1 MEVKFFFKL
10 WLDYLINFV
19 PIFFIGPGKMVPFWP
34 QFGPTCPIF
43 VKIKGH
49 PKTCHLSF
57 SLNKEDS
64 TLLMLKN
71 QYGGIHVEVKASGL
85 FTSLWDKAPNYLFGC
100 VIQKRIQNIFKM
112 NQPSTL
118 VSFYHCSHFE

>member
-1 MEVKFFFKL
+1 
-10 WLDYLINFV
+10 
-19 PIFFIGPGKMVPFWP
+19 MVPFWP

-85 FTSLWDKAPNYLFGC
+85 FTKYLVMYRVNHSKLSFLNC
-100 VIQKRIQNIFKM
+100 PEIIQKSIFI
-112 NQPSTL
+112 
-118 VSFYHCSHFE
+118 